1 MSLVQRLAALILTL
15 AVVVGACGIPL
26 DGEPRAVEAPTPT
39 PVEEAPT
46 PTPQAVQFFTIYL
59 TDDNGRV
66 RPVERELPDP
76 LTITALID
84 ELRETPTDQETE
96 QGLVTLIPAE
106 TELFAPPEPPAGGT
120 AVIDLASGSLDTLET
135 DFLAL
140 AVAQI
145 VWTLT
150 GSPSID
156 RVVIRIDGED
166 QFWPTDGEDK
176 QRLVVNDYASF
187 DPEFVEPTPEPV
199 PSEQPSEEDGDG

>member
-1 MSLVQRLAALILTL
+1 MSRVLGLLACF

-26 DGEPRAVEAPTPT
+26 DGEPRALDVATPT
-39 PVEEAPT
+39 PVEEVPT
-46 PTPQAVQFFTIYL
+46 PTASAIQLFTIYL
-59 TDDNGRV
+59 TDAEGRV
-66 RPVERELPDP
+66 RAVERELPDP

-84 ELRETPTDQETE
+84 ELRETPTEEETE

-120 AVIDLASGSLDTLET
+120 AVIDLASGSLDTLED
-135 DFLAL
+135 DFLTL
-140 AVAQI
+140 AVAQF

-176 QRLVVNDYASF
+176 QRLVVDDYASF

-199 PSEQPSEEDGDG
+199 PSEQPSEEDGGG

>member
-1 MSLVQRLAALILTL
+1 MRTVHRLAALVAVI
-15 AVVVGACGIPL
+15 AVVVSACGIPL
-26 DGEPRAVEAPTPT
+26 DGEPRAIDAATPT
-39 PVEEAPT
+39 PVEEQPT
-46 PTPQAVQFFTIYL
+46 PTPQAVQLFTIFL
-59 TDDNGRV
+59 TDAEGRV

-76 LTITALID
+76 LTITALV
-84 ELRETPTDQETE
+84 EERRETPTEQETE

-106 TELFAPPEPPAGGT
+106 TALFAAPEPPEGGT
-120 AVIDLASGSLDTLET
+120 AIIDLASGSLDTLED
-135 DFLAL
+135 DFLTL

-145 VWTLT
+145 VWTLS

>member
-1 MSLVQRLAALILTL
+1 MRRSSRFAVAVLSVALV
-15 AVVVGACGIPL
+15 VSACGIPL
-26 DGEPRAVEAPTPT
+26 DGEPRALDAATPTPT
-39 PVEEAPT
+39 EEQPT
-46 PTPQAVQFFTIYL
+46 PTPQAVQLFTIFL
-59 TDDNGRV
+59 TDEEGRV

-76 LTITALID
+76 LTITALVD
-84 ELRETPTDQETE
+84 ELRETPTEEETE

-106 TELFAPPEPPAGGT
+106 TALFAPPEPPEGGT
-120 AVIDLASGSLDTLET
+120 GIIDLASGSLDTLED
-135 DFLAL
+135 DFLTL
-140 AVAQI
+140 AVAQV

-187 DPEFVEPTPEPV
+187 DPEFIEPTPEPV
-199 PSEQPSEEDGDG
+199 PSEQPSEEDGGG

>member
-1 MSLVQRLAALILTL
+1 M
-15 AVVVGACGIPL
+15 
-26 DGEPRAVEAPTPT
+26 
-39 PVEEAPT
+39 
-46 PTPQAVQFFTIYL
+46 
-59 TDDNGRV
+59 
-66 RPVERELPDP
+66 
-76 LTITALID
+76 
-84 ELRETPTDQETE
+84 
-96 QGLVTLIPAE
+96 
-106 TELFAPPEPPAGGT
+106 
-120 AVIDLASGSLDTLET
+120 IDLASGSLDTLET

>member
-1 MSLVQRLAALILTL
+1 MRTVHRLAALVAVI
-15 AVVVGACGIPL
+15 AVVVSACGIPL
-26 DGEPRAVEAPTPT
+26 DGEPRAIDAATPT
-39 PVEEAPT
+39 PVEEQPT
-46 PTPQAVQFFTIYL
+46 PTPQAVQLFTIFL
-59 TDDNGRV
+59 TDAEGRV

-76 LTITALID
+76 LTITALVE
-84 ELRETPTDQETE
+84 ELRETPTEQETE

-106 TELFAPPEPPAGGT
+106 TALFAAPEPPEGGT
-120 AVIDLASGSLDTLET
+120 AIIDLASGSLDTLED
-135 DFLAL
+135 DFLTL

-145 VWTLT
+145 VWTLS

-176 QRLVVNDYASF
+176 QRLVVNDYESF

>member
-1 MSLVQRLAALILTL
+1 MSRLRRFTALFVSVAAV
-15 AVVVGACGIPL
+15 ASGCGIPL
-26 DGEPRAVEAPTPT
+26 DGEPRALDAATPT
-39 PVEEAPT
+39 PIQEQAT
-46 PTPQAVQFFTIYL
+46 PTPQAVQFFTIFL
-59 TDDNGRV
+59 TDEEGRV

-76 LTITALID
+76 LTITALVD
-84 ELRETPTDQETE
+84 ELRETPTDEETG

-106 TELFAPPEPPAGGT
+106 TALFAPPEPPEGGT
-120 AVIDLASGSLDTLET
+120 AIIDLASGSLDTLED
-135 DFLAL
+135 DFLTL

-145 VWTLT
+145 VWTLS

-199 PSEQPSEEDGDG
+199 PSELPSEEDGDG